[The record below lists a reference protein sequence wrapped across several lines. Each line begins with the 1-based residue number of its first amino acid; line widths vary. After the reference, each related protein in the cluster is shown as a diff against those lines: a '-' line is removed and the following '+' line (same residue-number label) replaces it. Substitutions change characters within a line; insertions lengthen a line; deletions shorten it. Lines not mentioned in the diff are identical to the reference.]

1 VCQRQGRERAENT
14 NDPTGIEILDL
25 RCPKNTH
32 NINSPVVCFTRFIA
46 IAPVG
51 PPVSKKSPFPVTVH
65 SIRLLAQHCRVLI
78 VSGPLRKVAERL
90 YWRRA
95 FFNSSSIR
103 ILKYLLQQSFLHH
116 FHTFKGIASSFS
128 RVESNLHFELILV
141 LYFTVANR
149 SIMPPKRSNSRPRR
163 SGPPQGDDDDDDD
176 NDGDDDGDDGAPPP
190 SEDAPTN
197 LNQSFFSTEVYKL
210 TVQAV
215 SPPTGNS
222 INLSPS
228 E

>member
-1 VCQRQGRERAENT
+1 MCQRQGRERAENT

-32 NINSPVVCFTRFIA
+32 NINSPVVCCTRFIA

-78 VSGPLRKVAERL
+78 VSGPLRKATERL

-103 ILKYLLQQSFLHH
+103 ILEYLLQPFFLGHQKKVPT
-116 FHTFKGIASSFS
+116 FLPVGSTKNSLPGKPCVDVFVVFGPEFKGGFHMSAHIAC
-128 RVESNLHFELILV
+128 L
-141 LYFTVANR
+141 
-149 SIMPPKRSNSRPRR
+149 M
-163 SGPPQGDDDDDDD
+163 
-176 NDGDDDGDDGAPPP
+176 
-190 SEDAPTN
+190 
-197 LNQSFFSTEVYKL
+197 QSWFWR
-210 TVQAV
+210 
-215 SPPTGNS
+215 
-222 INLSPS
+222 
-228 E
+228 

>member
-32 NINSPVVCFTRFIA
+32 NINSPVVCCTRFIA

-65 SIRLLAQHCRVLI
+65 SIRLWAQHCRVLI
-78 VSGPLRKVAERL
+78 VSGPLRKATERL

-103 ILKYLLQQSFLHH
+103 ILKYLFTAIVVCT
-116 FHTFKGIASSFS
+116 TFTHQRDCFVIFPCGVK
-128 RVESNLHFELILV
+128 
-141 LYFTVANR
+141 
-149 SIMPPKRSNSRPRR
+149 
-163 SGPPQGDDDDDDD
+163 
-176 NDGDDDGDDGAPPP
+176 P
-190 SEDAPTN
+190 SLRIN
-197 LNQSFFSTEVYKL
+197 FGSLFYGRK
-210 TVQAV
+210 
-215 SPPTGNS
+215 S
-222 INLSPS
+222 INHAAQEIQL
-228 E
+228 ET

>member
-1 VCQRQGRERAENT
+1 MCQRQGRERAENT

-32 NINSPVVCFTRFIA
+32 NINSPVVCCTRFIA

-78 VSGPLRKVAERL
+78 VSGPLRKATERL

-103 ILKYLLQQSFLHH
+103 ILKYLFTAIVFLHH

-128 RVESNLHFELILV
+128 RWSQTFTSNQFWFFIL
-141 LYFTVANR
+141 R
-149 SIMPPKRSNSRPRR
+149 S
-163 SGPPQGDDDDDDD
+163 Q
-176 NDGDDDGDDGAPPP
+176 
-190 SEDAPTN
+190 
-197 LNQSFFSTEVYKL
+197 
-210 TVQAV
+210 
-215 SPPTGNS
+215 S
-222 INLSPS
+222 INHAAQEIQL
-228 E
+228 ET